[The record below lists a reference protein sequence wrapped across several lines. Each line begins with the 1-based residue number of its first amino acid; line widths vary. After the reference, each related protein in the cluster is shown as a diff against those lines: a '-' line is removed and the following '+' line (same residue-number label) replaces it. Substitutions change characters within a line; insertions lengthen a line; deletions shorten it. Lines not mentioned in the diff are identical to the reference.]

1 MSSSAL
7 SDGPSSDRPP
17 SNGEEDRRRG
27 LMLVISSPSGAG
39 KTSLARRLVAEHPDL
54 TPSVSV
60 TTRKARRG
68 EEDGREYWFVTAGAF
83 RDMVADGAFLE
94 WAEVHEHAY
103 GSPRA
108 PVMRL
113 LEDGRDVLFDID
125 WQGAQ
130 AIERGAPEDTVSVFI
145 LPPTIADLAK
155 RLHTRAQDTE
165 DVIARRLGRARGEIR
180 HWVDYDYV
188 IVNDDFELAYARL
201 ASIYHA
207 ERLRRDRNLWIEP
220 FVAGL

>member
-1 MSSSAL
+1 MSNDGTSS
-7 SDGPSSDRPP
+7 GV
-17 SNGEEDRRRG
+17 EERRRG

-39 KTSLARRLVAEHPDL
+39 KTSLAHRLVAEHPDL

-60 TTRKARRG
+60 TTRKARPG
-68 EEDGREYWFVTAGAF
+68 ERDGHEYWFVTSGAF
-83 RDMVADGAFLE
+83 RDMVAEGAFLE

-113 LEDGRDVLFDID
+113 LEDGCDVLFDID

-130 AIERGAPEDTVSVFI
+130 AIEREAPVDTVTVFI
-145 LPPTIADLAK
+145 LPPTIGDLAK
-155 RLHTRAQDTE
+155 RLHTRAQDAE
-165 DVIARRLGRARGEIR
+165 DVITRRLGRARGEIE

-220 FVAGL
+220 FVAGLLAEP

>member
-1 MSSSAL
+1 MSNSV
-7 SDGPSSDRPP
+7 
-17 SNGEEDRRRG
+17 EERRRG
-27 LMLVISSPSGAG
+27 LLLVISSPSGAG
-39 KTSLARRLVAEHPDL
+39 KTTLSRRLVAEHPDL
-54 TPSVSV
+54 TPSISV
-60 TTRKARRG
+60 TTRGARPA
-68 EEDGREYWFVTAGAF
+68 EKDGREYYFVTAGAF

-108 PVMRL
+108 PVMRR
-113 LEDGRDVLFDID
+113 LEGGRDVLFDID

-130 AIERGAPEDTVSVFI
+130 AIKRQAPEDAVTVFI

-155 RLHTRAQDTE
+155 RLHTRAQDAE
-165 DVIARRLGRARGEIR
+165 DVIVRRLGRARGEIE

-188 IVNDDFELAYARL
+188 IVNDDFDLAYARL

-220 FVAGL
+220 LVSGLLAEP

>member
-1 MSSSAL
+1 MSNS
-7 SDGPSSDRPP
+7 GM
-17 SNGEEDRRRG
+17 SNGGEERRRG

-60 TTRKARRG
+60 TTRKARPG
-68 EEDGREYWFVTAGAF
+68 EEDGHEYWFVTAGAF

-130 AIERGAPEDTVSVFI
+130 AIQRVAPEDTVTVFI
-145 LPPTIADLAK
+145 LPPTIGDLAK
-155 RLHTRAQDTE
+155 RLHTRAQDAE
-165 DVIARRLGRARGEIR
+165 DVIDRRLGRARGEIE

-188 IVNDDFELAYARL
+188 IVNDDFDLAYAKL

-207 ERLRRDRNLWIEP
+207 ERLRRERNLWIEP
-220 FVAGL
+220 LVARLLAEP

>member
-1 MSSSAL
+1 MSNN
-7 SDGPSSDRPP
+7 GM
-17 SNGEEDRRRG
+17 SNGGEERRRG
-27 LMLVISSPSGAG
+27 LLLVISSPSGAG

-60 TTRKARRG
+60 TTRKARPG

-83 RDMVADGAFLE
+83 RDMVAEGAFLE

-108 PVMRL
+108 RVMRL

-130 AIERGAPEDTVSVFI
+130 AIQRVAAEDTVTVFI
-145 LPPTIADLAK
+145 LPPTIGDLAK

-165 DVIARRLGRARGEIR
+165 DVIERRLGRAQGEIE

-188 IVNDDFELAYARL
+188 IVNDDFDLAYAKL

-207 ERLRRDRNLWIEP
+207 ERLRRERNLWIEP
-220 FVAGL
+220 FVARLLAEP

>member
-1 MSSSAL
+1 MSNS
-7 SDGPSSDRPP
+7 
-17 SNGEEDRRRG
+17 GEERRRG

-39 KTSLARRLVAEHPDL
+39 KTTLARRLVDEHPDL

-60 TTRKARRG
+60 TTRSPRPG

-83 RDMVADGAFLE
+83 RDMVADGGFLE

-108 PVMRL
+108 RVMRL
-113 LEDGRDVLFDID
+113 LEEGCDVLFDID

-130 AIERGAPEDTVSVFI
+130 AIERQAPDDTVTVFI
-145 LPPTIADLAK
+145 LPPTMADLAK
-155 RLHTRAQDTE
+155 RLHTRAQDAE
-165 DVIARRLGRARGEIR
+165 DVIARRLGRARGEIE

-188 IVNDDFELAYARL
+188 IVNDDFDLAYARL

-207 ERLRRDRNLWIEP
+207 ERLRCGRNLWIDP
-220 FVAGL
+220 FVAGLLNEP

>member
-1 MSSSAL
+1 MSS
-7 SDGPSSDRPP
+7 DG
-17 SNGEEDRRRG
+17 ERRRG

-60 TTRKARRG
+60 TTRKARPG
-68 EEDGREYWFVTAGAF
+68 EVDGREYWFVTAGAF
-83 RDMVADGAFLE
+83 RDMVADSAFLE

-113 LEDGRDVLFDID
+113 LEDGCDVLFDID

-130 AIERGAPEDTVSVFI
+130 AIEREAPEDTVTVFI
-145 LPPTIADLAK
+145 LPPTIADLAN
-155 RLHTRAQDTE
+155 RLHTRAQDAE
-165 DVIARRLGRARGEIR
+165 DVIARRLGRARGEIE

-188 IVNDDFELAYARL
+188 IVNDDFDLAYAKL

-220 FVAGL
+220 FVARLTGEP

>member
-1 MSSSAL
+1 MSNS
-7 SDGPSSDRPP
+7 
-17 SNGEEDRRRG
+17 GEERRRG

-60 TTRKARRG
+60 TTRSPRPG
-68 EEDGREYWFVTAGAF
+68 EKDGREYWFVTAGAF

-108 PVMRL
+108 RVMRL
-113 LEDGRDVLFDID
+113 LEEGCDVLFDID

-130 AIERGAPEDTVSVFI
+130 AIERQAPDDTVTVFI

-155 RLHTRAQDTE
+155 RLHTRAQDAE
-165 DVIARRLGRARGEIR
+165 DVIARRLGRARGEIE

-188 IVNDDFELAYARL
+188 IVNDDFDLAYARL

-207 ERLRRDRNLWIEP
+207 ERLRRSRNLWIEP
-220 FVAGL
+220 LITGLLNEP

>member
-1 MSSSAL
+1 MSN
-7 SDGPSSDRPP
+7 
-17 SNGEEDRRRG
+17 NGEERRRG

-39 KTSLARRLVAEHPDL
+39 KTSLAHRLVAEHPDL

-60 TTRKARRG
+60 TTRKARPG
-68 EEDGREYWFVTAGAF
+68 ERDGHEYWFVTAGAF

-130 AIERGAPEDTVSVFI
+130 AIERQAPDDTVSVFI
-145 LPPTIADLAK
+145 LPPTMADLAK
-155 RLHTRAQDTE
+155 RLHTRAQDAE
-165 DVIARRLGRARGEIR
+165 DVITRRLGRARFEIE

-201 ASIYHA
+201 AQIYHA
-207 ERLRRDRNLWIEP
+207 ERLRRDRNLWIES
-220 FVAGL
+220 FVDRLLEP

>member
-1 MSSSAL
+1 MSNS
-7 SDGPSSDRPP
+7 
-17 SNGEEDRRRG
+17 GEERRRG
-27 LMLVISSPSGAG
+27 LLLVISSPSGAG

-60 TTRKARRG
+60 TTRGPRPG
-68 EEDGREYWFVTAGAF
+68 EADGHEYFFVTGGAF

-113 LEDGRDVLFDID
+113 LESGRDVLFDID

-130 AIERGAPEDTVSVFI
+130 AIQRQASADTVTVFI

-165 DVIARRLGRARGEIR
+165 DVIARRLGRARGEIE

-207 ERLRRDRNLWIEP
+207 ERLRRDRNQWIEP
-220 FVAGL
+220 FVARLLGEP

>member
-1 MSSSAL
+1 MSNN
-7 SDGPSSDRPP
+7 DM
-17 SNGEEDRRRG
+17 SNAVEERRRG

-60 TTRKARRG
+60 TTRKARPG

-83 RDMVADGAFLE
+83 RDMVTEGAFLE

-130 AIERGAPEDTVSVFI
+130 AIERAAPEDTVTVFI

-155 RLHTRAQDTE
+155 RLHTRAQDAE
-165 DVIARRLGRARGEIR
+165 EVIGRRLGRARGEIQ

-188 IVNDDFELAYARL
+188 IVNDDFDLAYAKL

-220 FVAGL
+220 LVARLLAEP